1 MDVSNPPEYAKTTF
15 FTSPDGPARAR
26 ALARD
31 LDDAFERA
39 DGATARA
46 RASDGTRTAEAVGRA
61 HGMFAREGRAM
72 RRRSL
77 GSARVAGDAAACA
90 RVARASRVVGSG
102 FRGRRRSG
110 TETPRV

>member
-1 MDVSNPPEYAKTTF
+1 MLMIVRQLTPTVLRNALVACGPEVLLQRDK
-15 FTSPDGPARAR
+15 DG
-26 ALARD
+26 
-31 LDDAFERA
+31 
-39 DGATARA
+39 
-46 RASDGTRTAEAVGRA
+46 RTAEAVGRA

-72 RRRSL
+72 RRLSL